1 MIRNFVLL
9 EPEADAA
16 FQRQI
21 ILRPRVIVFTVQLDD
36 RVAKAVALLPAG
48 KSYISADPVA

>member
-1 MIRNFVLL
+1 ML